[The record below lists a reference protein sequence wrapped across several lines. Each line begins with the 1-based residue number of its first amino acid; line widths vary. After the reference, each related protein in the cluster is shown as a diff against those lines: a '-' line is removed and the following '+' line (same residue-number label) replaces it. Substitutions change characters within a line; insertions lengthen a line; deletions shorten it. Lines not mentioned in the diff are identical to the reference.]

1 MEKCLKPHTAS
12 QPAMLYFHGSA
23 LNIFCAPFFAGS
35 HGKWAREREMERG
48 KGEKRHKS
56 KTRKKNRF
64 SLKNYETFHVPS
76 THHPLAF
83 ICESLHSEGGSQE
96 AQNTHSRIHFCILFA
111 SLLLSTAFFIL
122 NFLNAIALEV
132 VTDCCTDFIS
142 FSPVF
147 DHHHHHH
154 GFIYYGS
161 AKGAT
166 GYWRWRQSSKLHN
179 RLLLIHC

>member
-1 MEKCLKPHTAS
+1 MLKATHS
-12 QPAMLYFHGSA
+12 QPASNA
-23 LNIFCAPFFAGS
+23 LFSLLCFEHFLCSLFCRVS
-35 HGKWAREREMERG
+35 WKMSERERWREEKAKNDTKAKRG
-48 KGEKRHKS
+48 RKIDFHWKTMRLFMCLLPTTHSLLFVRAYIEKVAVRRHK
-56 KTRKKNRF
+56 
-64 SLKNYETFHVPS
+64 
-76 THHPLAF
+76 THTVVFIFAFYSPLSA
-83 ICESLHSEGGSQE
+83 
-96 AQNTHSRIHFCILFA
+96 
-111 SLLLSTAFFIL
+111 LLLSTAFFIL

-132 VTDCCTDFIS
+132 ATDCCTDFIS
-142 FSPVF
+142 FSPVS